1 MHQKPYYIHSLH
13 SYTYSSILR
22 VKYRMNKKPLLYL
35 IVILSIVVFSLPILC
50 ISIHSQAVV
59 SPQRFTIVIDAGHGG
74 IDSGATG
81 VLTKN
86 KESDL
91 NLDISLK
98 LGQKLEQIGLNVVYT
113 RTTQDGLY
121 GTTDSG
127 YKRRDMEKR
136 RSIVKSSCC
145 DLVVSIHLNKFSDP
159 NRRGAQVYYQQSDA
173 TSLPLA
179 KSIQDV
185 LNQNI
190 NQPQQGRGFT
200 PSQGDFWMCKIVKP
214 AVIVECG
221 FLSNQKDDLLF
232 DTTEYREQIAYLIF
246 DGIVSYLTINTS
258 FYPV

>member
-1 MHQKPYYIHSLH
+1 
-13 SYTYSSILR
+13 
-22 VKYRMNKKPLLYL
+22 MNKKPLIYL
-35 IVILSIVVFSLPILC
+35 IVILSIVVFSLPLLC
-50 ISIHSQAVV
+50 VGIHSQAVV

-74 IDSGATG
+74 IDAGATG
-81 VLTKN
+81 IITQN

-98 LGQKLEQIGLNVVYT
+98 LGRHLKTLGINVVYT

-136 RSIVKSSCC
+136 RSIVKSSCS
-145 DLVVSIHLNKFSDP
+145 DLVVSIHLNKFSDTR
-159 NRRGAQVYYQQSDA
+159 RRGAQVYYQQNDN

-185 LNQNI
+185 LNSNI
-190 NQPQQGRGFT
+190 NIPQQGRGFT
-200 PSQGDFWMCKIVKP
+200 PQQGDFWMCKITKP

-221 FLSNQKDDLLF
+221 FLSNEKDDLLF
-232 DTTEYREQIAYLIF
+232 DSIEYREQIAYLIF

-258 FYPV
+258 FYPA